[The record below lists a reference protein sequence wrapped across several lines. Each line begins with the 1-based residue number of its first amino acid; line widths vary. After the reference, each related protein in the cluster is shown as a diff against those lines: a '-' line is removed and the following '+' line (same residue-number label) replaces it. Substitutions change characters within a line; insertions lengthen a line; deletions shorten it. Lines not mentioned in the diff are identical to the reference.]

1 MDYQYPIDIDW
12 STDEIITVVKF
23 FECIEKAYEKG
34 VEKAELM
41 EQYRAFKIIVPGKAQ
56 EKKVCDEFEEVS
68 GYSTYRTIKKAKEAA
83 DGSRIKMA

>member
-23 FECIEKAYEKG
+23 FESIEKAYEKG
-34 VEKAELM
+34 IDKAELM
-41 EQYRAFKIIVPGKAQ
+41 EQYRAFKKIVPGKAQ

-68 GYSTYRTIKKAKEAA
+68 GYSTYRTIKKAKEAP
-83 DGSRIKMA
+83 DDSRIKMV

>member
-23 FECIEKAYEKG
+23 FESIEKAYEKG
-34 VEKAELM
+34 IDKAELM
-41 EQYRAFKIIVPGKAQ
+41 EQYRAFKKIVPGKAQ

-68 GYSTYRTIKKAKEAA
+68 GYSTYRTIKKAKEDS
-83 DGSRIKMA
+83 DGSRIKMV

>member
-41 EQYRAFKIIVPGKAQ
+41 EQYRAFKKIVPGKAQ

-68 GYSTYRTIKKAKEAA
+68 GYSTYRTIKKAKESA
-83 DGSRIKMA
+83 DDSRIKMA

>member
-23 FECIEKAYEKG
+23 FESIEKAYEKG
-34 VEKAELM
+34 IDKAELM
-41 EQYRAFKIIVPGKAQ
+41 EQYRAFKKIVPGKAQ

-68 GYSTYRTIKKAKEAA
+68 GYSTYRTIKKAKEDSDA
-83 DGSRIKMA
+83 SRIKMV

>member
-12 STDEIITVVKF
+12 STDEIITVIKF

-41 EQYRAFKIIVPGKAQ
+41 EQYRAFKKIVPGKAQ

-68 GYSTYRTIKKAKEAA
+68 SYSTYRTIKKAKESA
-83 DGSRIKMA
+83 DDIRIKMA